1 MEMKKILKKFI
12 LIMTV
17 FSMFMFVLSNNLQ
30 ILTSE
35 FETMA
40 ESY

>member
-1 MEMKKILKKFI
+1 MKKILKKFI